1 MTASKDSSAPAA
13 DKEIK
18 EMKNRVTALERRQDG
33 LSKYVRTKV
42 VGGLERVLSQFGIN
56 VDLNDD
62 GKVGSIRLSAMLLT
76 LFVSATIAFGGVI
89 WQPYSNDTGTLGA
102 TNDSSGYAY
111 LNVDYLAAGGDLAI
125 TGDITCD
132 DLAAGG
138 DISATD
144 DIDATGDMS
153 CNDMAIGNN
162 ATVATNLTVSGSL
175 ITGDEVGTVGA
186 PTVTAVEYGDKA
198 MKRVVITLADHVLEI
213 DGSVAAGF
221 GGTNIYTFA
230 EGLVRIHT
238 VVCDGFTLTPDAGDL
253 ETGEGGDFSIGSTQT
268 ADVTLD
274 GTDVNF
280 IASTS
285 IDPIETATDVVNTT
299 AFDLDGHTTAAAI
312 YINALADDADVETIS
327 TNTLTAVITVTY
339 SNLGDY

>member
-1 MTASKDSSAPAA
+1 MTAKKKVEKPDEANEMDTLVRRVDGIARTLGSISDKMERHSANWKRFCAKFVSKSGGGKVEGNTSIGMIFILVLSMALVAPAA
-13 DKEIK
+13 EKIVQRLVAPQGLDAVMELCSD
-18 EMKNRVTALERRQDG
+18 LEDDTDDELQW
-33 LSKYVRTKV
+33 
-42 VGGLERVLSQFGIN
+42 GI
-56 VDLNDD
+56 DA
-62 GKVGSIRLSAMLLT
+62 SANSY
-76 LFVSATIAFGGVI
+76 FVSI
-89 WQPYSNDTGTLGA
+89 
-102 TNDSSGYAY
+102 
-111 LNVDYLAAGGDLAI
+111 GGDTILSI
-125 TGDITCD
+125 TAEGVADID
-132 DLAAGG
+132 DLAV
-138 DISATD
+138 D
-144 DIDATGDMS
+144 
-153 CNDMAIGNN
+153 
-162 ATVATNLTVSGSL
+162 SL
-175 ITGDEVGTVGA
+175 IVNGAITHGGLIVTNDIGTVGA
-186 PTVTAVEYGDKA
+186 PTVTTVEYGDKA

-213 DGSVAAGF
+213 DGSAAVGF

-238 VVCDGFTLTPDAGDL
+238 VVCDGFTLTPDEADL
-253 ETGEGGDFSIGSTQT
+253 EAGEGGDFSIGSTQT

-312 YINALADDADVETIS
+312 YINALADDADVATIS